1 MSTRKN
7 ASQHDCVVDM
17 TITKMRGLCKSAPAV
32 CKSAPVVCKSA
43 PAVCKSAPAVCKSA
57 PVVCKSAP
65 AVFSEWDI
73 NYACLDEVDI
83 DETMSEHWTPWW

>member
-17 TITKMRGLCKSAPAV
+17 TITKMRGL
-32 CKSAPVVCKSA
+32 
-43 PAVCKSAPAVCKSA
+43 CKSAPAVCKSA